1 LEFSNIHFFSVI
13 VPTFNRLE
21 LLKQTIK
28 SLSSTGQNVCELIVV
43 DDGSTDGTI
52 EFIKKAQPG
61 VLLIEQPNQGPG
73 AARNRGI
80 EAATG
85 EYIAF
90 LDSDDLWF
98 PWTLPTYREVIE
110 KSGAGLVFGK
120 PHHFN
125 NSDDLK
131 KIDSTSILFTK
142 IEINEYSKI

>member
-1 LEFSNIHFFSVI
+1 MGHLEEALASIEAQAYPNLEVVFS
-13 VPTFNRLE
+13 
-21 LLKQTIK
+21 
-28 SLSSTGQNVCELIVV
+28 
-43 DDGSTDGTI
+43 DDGSTDGTV

-98 PWTLPTYREVIE
+98 PWTCQSYQKVIE
-110 KSGAGLVFGK
+110 MSGAGLIFGK
-120 PHHFN
+120 PHHFR
-125 NSDDLK
+125 NSDDLEN
-131 KIDSTSILFTK
+131 
-142 IEINEYSKI
+142 IE